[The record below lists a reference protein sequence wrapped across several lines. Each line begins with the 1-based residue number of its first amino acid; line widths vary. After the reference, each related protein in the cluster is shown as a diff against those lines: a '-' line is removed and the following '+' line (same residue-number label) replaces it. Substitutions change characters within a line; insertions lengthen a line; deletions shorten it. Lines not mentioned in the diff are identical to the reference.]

1 MDASDVE
8 TASDVSDRVLRDLEL
23 LAQRLDHARVS
34 ADPRVWRT
42 LREDLRRITQEIV
55 TKSVARR
62 RARAAKRPKLTVSRA
77 ARRSLRDS
85 PPRALVP
92 RVPQSRTAA
101 M

>member
-55 TKSVARR
+55 TAERSPGDVRG
-62 RARAAKRPKLTVSRA
+62 
-77 ARRSLRDS
+77 RRSGPS
-85 PPRALVP
+85 
-92 RVPQSRTAA
+92 
-101 M
+101 